1 MALPVQCLSPVSI
14 SAADHVPR
22 PASVL
27 RELLSPGDGDYIGV
41 DQAACEPRFCKA
53 RGDWGGVLVLHGRL
67 PGGGGSCAPGKV
79 ESSFQEEET
88 AHAKAPSSICG
99 VR

>member
-1 MALPVQCLSPVSI
+1 MALPVQCLSSVSI
-14 SAADHVPR
+14 SATDHVSR

-27 RELLSPGDGDYIGV
+27 RELLSPGDGDHIGV
-41 DQAACEPRFCKA
+41 DQATCEPRFCKA
-53 RGDWGGVLVLHGRL
+53 RGEWGAVLVLHGRL

-79 ESSFQEEET
+79 ESSFQAEET

-99 VR
+99 IR